1 MKKGNELG
9 IEPLTIKLKGQGLP
23 NKAINHIYAI
33 NDILYDN
40 SKRYISP
47 AMAKRIYDTLC
58 AEASAL
64 KETNVPTS
72 DTIKMK
78 VLEELRT
85 LCKNLISYSRKYQ
98 WTENDVAAVKSTI
111 SYQVSMYLKERE
123 DEGFNVLA
131 YLKRNKEVWEE
142 MYLPCP
148 SHNQIDV
155 RAFCKMQKELLVRL
169 ETLLQLTE
177 PEAE

>member
-9 IEPLTIKLKGQGLP
+9 IAPLTIKLKGLP

-33 NDILYDN
+33 NDILYNN

-47 AMAKRIYDTLC
+47 AMAKRIYNIIC

-64 KETNVPTS
+64 KETIVPTS

-78 VLEELRT
+78 VLEELRA
-85 LCKNLISYSRKYQ
+85 LCKNLISYSREYK
-98 WTENDVAAVKSTI
+98 WTEIDAAEVKSTI
-111 SYQVSMYLKERE
+111 NYQVSMYLKERE

-131 YLKRNKEVWEE
+131 FLTRNKEVWEE

-148 SHNQIDV
+148 SHDQIDV
-155 RAFCKMQKELLVRL
+155 RAFLKMQKELLERL
-169 ETLLQLTE
+169 VTPFQLTR
-177 PEAE
+177 PEA